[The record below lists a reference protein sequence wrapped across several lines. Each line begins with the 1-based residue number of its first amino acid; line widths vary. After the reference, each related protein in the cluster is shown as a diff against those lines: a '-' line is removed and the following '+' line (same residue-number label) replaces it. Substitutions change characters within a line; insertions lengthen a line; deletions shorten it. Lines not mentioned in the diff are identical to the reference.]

1 MATRTFKTRIKSRA
15 CENFGAVDYVLTD
28 VITEQD
34 GGLTVVTT
42 ARGTCEGAR
51 VDERHEKHY
60 PGASMQRAADYR
72 LTNGYTEVK

>member
-1 MATRTFKTRIKSRA
+1 MKRVFKTRITGRA
-15 CENFGAVDYVLTD
+15 CENFGAVDYTLTD
-28 VITEQD
+28 TITEHD

-60 PGASMQRAADYR
+60 PGATMDKAADYR
-72 LTNGYTEVK
+72 LRNGYTEVL